1 MATDSGKRYNSVLD
15 IIEKRLIPDEEAKKA
30 RGEVFTPLNLVREML
45 FGLRKSA
52 LDTFKGAIPDIK
64 SKEYN
69 KLIWGIDDEGNF
81 KDDDETDR
89 VGGIPLE
96 VFRDTESTW
105 LDPAN
110 GIGNF
115 PVVLFYMLDYQLNKH
130 GKKKEFRGDDNTKRR
145 REHIVKNMLFMI
157 ELNKG
162 NVNTSKKIFNL
173 IVPGVPPNICCAN
186 SLEMTDAKLKEVF
199 GIDRF
204 DVVMGNPPFNEGGTK
219 TSGKKAYYIEF
230 IEYGFDILSKS
241 GCLAFIHPPNFHRID
256 KDDSKKGISVKK
268 IFNDNN
274 LIFLRI
280 ISDTKVYFDVQIS
293 IDYYVLQKNKNL
305 KQAKILDKNNI
316 LTSNIDISIF
326 DIVPNFGFGIIKKL
340 TD

>member
-52 LDTFKGAIPDIK
+52 LDTFKRDMPDIK

-96 VFRDTESTW
+96 IFRDSESTW

-130 GKKKEFRGDDNTKRR
+130 GKKKEFRGDDTTKRR
-145 REHIVKNMLFMI
+145 REHIVKNMMFMI

-173 IVPGVPPNICCAN
+173 IVPGVPPNVCCAN
-186 SLEMTDAKLKEVF
+186 TREMTDAKLKEVF

-204 DVVMGNPPFNEGGTK
+204 DVVMGNPPFQDFQEAEGKRGGGEPLYMK
-219 TSGKKAYYIEF
+219 F
-230 IEYGFDILSKS
+230 
-241 GCLAFIHPPNFHRID
+241 
-256 KDDSKKGISVKK
+256 VKK
-268 IFNDNN
+268 SLELLKVNHLHFHH
-274 LIFLRI
+274 FL
-280 ISDTKVYFDVQIS
+280 
-293 IDYYVLQKNKNL
+293 
-305 KQAKILDKNNI
+305 
-316 LTSNIDISIF
+316 
-326 DIVPNFGFGIIKKL
+326 
-340 TD
+340 